1 MEYAKSATRKRIEV
15 RYVIFENELEL
26 TRLAKADELR
36 SLGVNPYPH
45 FLKRDMSISEV
56 KTKFAYIKDLNGDEK
71 ADEEVTI
78 SGRLKLKR
86 VAGKSTFA
94 NMEDEND
101 NIQIYYS
108 LGSIGEEDYTKFKK
122 IWKSEI

>member
-45 FLKRDMSISEV
+45 FLKRDMSISEF

-71 ADEEVTI
+71 
-78 SGRLKLKR
+78 KQ
-86 VAGKSTFA
+86 
-94 NMEDEND
+94 M
-101 NIQIYYS
+101 
-108 LGSIGEEDYTKFKK
+108 KK
-122 IWKSEI
+122 